1 MLGNNM
7 SVIPVKVVSY
17 ETVFSLKS
25 MTGNSFSNPGLTS
38 SAFLLYFV
46 ENVNLAEKVEQNLN
60 V

>member
-1 MLGNNM
+1 M

-25 MTGNSFSNPGLTS
+25 MTGNSFSNTGLTS